1 MADVEYKA
9 IMKHVSQGWDWE
21 DFEAKYGLTKDQ
33 LKEHIARICRT
44 KSWAKSIIRSIERN
58 AKKKAK
64 MVKDA
69 ENAGDKNL
77 DAKSTA
83 DTADAADTVAN
94 LDVEG
99 SNSTN
104 IGDVLAD
111 LRKHEGVEHEIVI
124 NLEMTHKGLIR
135 QHRESLDHLRSIE
148 REVKDIQKMLLAK
161 GEEYDRVV
169 SDIDGIIEQMRATS
183 SERREHVTRLDG
195 IRQRIAR
202 LEKVT
207 VCVYTDGTIA
217 PYYEDCEVALDDTGY
232 EALLPELIVAEACQ
246 DLRAKDLRVLAR
258 LILIERNAK
267 KSGITIE
274 VISDVEGLEKALET
288 LRTA

>member
-1 MADVEYKA
+1 MADVEYKVV
-9 IMKHVSQGWDWE
+9 MKHVSQGWDWE
-21 DFEAKYGLTKDQ
+21 DFEAKYGLTKNQ
-33 LKEHIARICRT
+33 LKEHIARICKT
-44 KSWAKSIIRSIERN
+44 KSWAKGIIRNIERN
-58 AKKKAK
+58 SKKKAK

-69 ENAGDKNL
+69 ENARDKNL

-83 DTADAADTVAN
+83 DTVA
-94 LDVEG
+94 E
-99 SNSTN
+99 NSAS

-111 LRKHEGVEHEIVI
+111 LRNCEEVEHEIVI
-124 NLEMTHKGLIR
+124 NLEMTHKGFIR
-135 QHRESLDHLRSIE
+135 QHRESLDRLRSIE

-161 GEEYDRVV
+161 GEEYDRVIN
-169 SDIDGIIEQMRATS
+169 DIDEIIEQMRATS
-183 SERREHVTRLDG
+183 SERREHVTRLDD

-207 VCVYTDGTIA
+207 VCAYTDGTIA

-232 EALLPELIVAEACQ
+232 ETLLPELIVAEACQ

-267 KSGITIE
+267 KSGVTIE
-274 VISDVEGLEKALET
+274 VISEIEGLEKALET
-288 LRTA
+288 LRTV

>member
-9 IMKHVSQGWDWE
+9 IRKHVSQGWDWE
-21 DFEAKYGLTKDQ
+21 DFEAKYSLTKDQ

-44 KSWAKSIIRSIERN
+44 KSWAKSIIRGIERN
-58 AKKKAK
+58 AKRKAK
-64 MVKDA
+64 MVKGA

-83 DTADAADTVAN
+83 DTADTAAN
-94 LDVEG
+94 LDVEK

-111 LRKHEGVEHEIVI
+111 LRNCEGIEHEIVI
-124 NLEMTHKGLIR
+124 NLKMTHKGLVR
-135 QHRESLDHLRSIE
+135 QHRESLDRLRSIE

-169 SDIDGIIEQMRATS
+169 SDIDEIIEQMRATS
-183 SERREHVTRLDG
+183 SERREHVARLDG

-202 LEKVT
+202 LEKAT
-207 VCVYTDGTIA
+207 LCAYTDGTIA

-267 KSGITIE
+267 KSGVTIE
-274 VISDVEGLEKALET
+274 VISEIEGLEKALET